1 MLIRVLLLALLAA
14 AAGCGKPASPS
25 PKPPEPQAPAV
36 AAPAEPSTESA
47 PAEPAPPPA
56 VMDEAQIAT
65 AIAELT
71 QAVRKYGVEQ
81 RRAPKSLDEL
91 VAQGYLSRVPE
102 APAGKKFAIDKNLAV
117 YLADR

>member
-1 MLIRVLLLALLAA
+1 MFTRVSTALLLAACV
-14 AAGCGKPASPS
+14 GCGKSSSSAPASSATP
-25 PKPPEPQAPAV
+25 APAI
-36 AAPAEPSTESA
+36 AAPAESSTEPAA
-47 PAEPAPPPA
+47 PEPAAAAAA
-56 VMDEAQIAT
+56 VDEAQIAT

-102 APAGKKFAIDKNLAV
+102 APAGKRFAIDKNLQV